1 MSVTLVMRLNL
12 GCITKIIL
20 SILNALYDGSSLKEI
35 DTSSG
40 ITSHNMVKIYEIIST
55 RLNRELSNAH
65 KFETFIFY
73 FNLKH
78 VLINLNVEQTESPMV
93 FEVINDRGVKLKPY
107 EILRGKL
114 GQIDKLELDKF
125 KLNDMWE
132 KQVNRIYTRAEGTW
146 FDNNYHREMFEDD
159 IDAILS

>member
-1 MSVTLVMRLNL
+1 MIEIEVGRLSCN
-12 GCITKIIL
+12 KIVGHSGYEAESWMYHENHI

-40 ITSHNMVKIYEIIST
+40 ITSHNMVKNYEIIST

-78 VLINLNVEQTESPMV
+78 VLINLNVEQTDV
-93 FEVINDRGVKLKPY
+93 PY
-107 EILRGKL
+107 G
-114 GQIDKLELDKF
+114 F
-125 KLNDMWE
+125 
-132 KQVNRIYTRAEGTW
+132 
-146 FDNNYHREMFEDD
+146 
-159 IDAILS
+159 